1 MLVVKHFFS
10 TIIFKIHVYDF
21 ELQIRNEMNTQMI
34 QLDKDMSEYKEKS
47 EKYQK
52 EKVSCEIC
60 LNIVCLII
68 LILT

>member
-1 MLVVKHFFS
+1 
-10 TIIFKIHVYDF
+10 
-21 ELQIRNEMNTQMI
+21 MNTQMI

-60 LNIVCLII
+60 LNIVYLII

>member
-1 MLVVKHFFS
+1 
-10 TIIFKIHVYDF
+10 
-21 ELQIRNEMNTQMI
+21 MNTQMI